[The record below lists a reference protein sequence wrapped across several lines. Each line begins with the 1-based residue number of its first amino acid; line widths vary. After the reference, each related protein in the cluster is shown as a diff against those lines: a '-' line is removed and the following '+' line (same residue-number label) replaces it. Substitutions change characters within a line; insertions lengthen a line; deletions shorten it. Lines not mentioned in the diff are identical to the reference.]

1 MKEYIK
7 NILDEYHDRDV
18 IYRRNILKEYIQENI
33 LYIIYRLGFFDSLI
47 FEGGTALRF
56 LFNLKRFSEDL
67 DFSLP
72 KETFKIG
79 NFSEKIKYE
88 LEAMNYEVGIKDSEG
103 GAVKRFF
110 FRFPGLLYS
119 YKLSDQR
126 EQKLS
131 VSVEIDQNPPEG
143 GDTAISII
151 SRQYIFRVRH
161 YSLSSLMAKKI
172 CAIIAR
178 KFDKSR
184 DFYDLLWYLSRGVEP
199 DLPLLNNA
207 LEQTEKDFPD
217 LDEENWKS
225 EVLIRLEEVNFKKIR
240 DDIRNYLEIPDE
252 SEMLTFESFC
262 DMLGG

>member
-33 LYIIYRLGFFDSLI
+33 LYIIYRFGFFDSLI

-67 DFSLP
+67 DFSLS

-88 LEAMNYEVGIKDSEG
+88 LEAMNYEVEIKDSEG

-119 YKLSDQR
+119 YKLSNQR

-131 VSVEIDQNPPEG
+131 VSVEIDKNPPEG

-184 DFYDLLWYLSRGVEP
+184 DFYDLLWYLSRRIEP

-207 LEQTEKDFPD
+207 LEQTEKDFPG

-225 EVLIRLEEVNFKKIR
+225 EVLIRLEEVSFKKIR

-252 SEMLTFESFC
+252 SEMLTFESFS
-262 DMLGG
+262 DMLSE